1 MEAIIYAIIFII
13 GALFGS
19 FFTLATYRIPRHQDI
34 THTRSYCPCCNH
46 KLGFFDMFPIL
57 SYIFLGGKCRYCKQ
71 KISPRYLILEVFSGA
86 SFLALFILMKIDLLN
101 INYYALIKYG
111 FFALFLTFLFLTAW
125 IDKENRKVEKGVSI
139 FGIIISLLYIAYL
152 CIVEKANIYRYAIY
166 ICFYILVLILDTI
179 VLRKFAKNKYINGLL
194 FILITMAIFTKEYI
208 AYLTVTCTALAIAI
222 YMLLTKL
229 INRKNKSIK
238 TDKQIGKTIPIAYF
252 MCMLNLIIL
261 LYCYGISY
269 FKV

>member
-34 THTRSYCPCCNH
+34 THTRSYCPNCNH

-86 SFLALFILMKIDLLN
+86 SFLALFIFMKIDLLN
-101 INYYALIKYG
+101 INVYSLVKYAFL
-111 FFALFLTFLFLTAW
+111 AMFLTFLFLTAW
-125 IDKENRKVEKGVSI
+125 IDKENRKVEKSVSI
-139 FGIIISLLYIAYL
+139 FGILISLIYIAYL

-194 FILITMAIFTKEYI
+194 FTLITMVIFTKEKI
-208 AYLTVTCTALAIAI
+208 AFLTVTLTCLTIAI
-222 YMLLTKL
+222 YMILYK
-229 INRKNKSIK
+229 IKSVSKKSIR
-238 TDKQIGKTIPIAYF
+238 TDKQIGKTIPIAFY
-252 MCMLNLIIL
+252 MCVSNLIL
-261 LYCYGISY
+261 LFYSLGLAY
-269 FKV
+269 FR

>member
-139 FGIIISLLYIAYL
+139 FGILISIIYIAYL
-152 CIVEKANIYRYAIY
+152 CIIEKASIYRYAIY
-166 ICFYILVLILDTI
+166 MCFYILVLILDTI
-179 VLRKFAKNKYINGLL
+179 VLKKFAKNKYINGLL
-194 FILITMAIFTKEYI
+194 LTLITMAIFTKEQV
-208 AYLTVTCTALAIAI
+208 AFLTVALTCLIFAI
-222 YMLLTKL
+222 YMVLYK
-229 INRKNKSIK
+229 IKSVSK
-238 TDKQIGKTIPIAYF
+238 KCLRTDKQIGKTLPIAFF
-252 MCMLNLIIL
+252 MCVSNMIL
-261 LYCYGISY
+261 LFYSLVLSY
-269 FKV
+269 LK